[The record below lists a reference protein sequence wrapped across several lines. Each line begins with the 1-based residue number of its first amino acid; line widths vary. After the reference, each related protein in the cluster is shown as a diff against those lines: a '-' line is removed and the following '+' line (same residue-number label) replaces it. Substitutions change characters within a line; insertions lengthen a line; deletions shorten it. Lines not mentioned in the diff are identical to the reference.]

1 MATAQKLM
9 TGEEFQQLPEPKSGE
24 QMELVRGVVVMA
36 PPANAGHGE
45 RSFEIGVVQLPV
57 TRVFG

>member
-1 MATAQKLM
+1 M